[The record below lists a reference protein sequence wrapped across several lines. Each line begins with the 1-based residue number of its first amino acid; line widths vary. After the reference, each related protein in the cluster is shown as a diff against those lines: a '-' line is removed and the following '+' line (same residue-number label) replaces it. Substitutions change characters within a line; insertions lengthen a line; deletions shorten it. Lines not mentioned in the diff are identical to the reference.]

1 MKPSVKKP
9 VVRKPVTSSDP
20 YVVIKSMKKVKP
32 IKIDP
37 DIANIDTPNR

>member
-9 VVRKPVTSSDP
+9 AGKTVTSSDP
-20 YVVIKSMKKVKP
+20 YVVIKNMKKVKP

-37 DIANIDTPNR
+37 DIANIEQTK